1 MNWQQTITLSLIVFF
16 IQPVK
21 TMAIGSPVSDSSLP
35 VIRTVAAYQK
45 TIKNTAGKQLINL
58 QTYIPGIITE
68 LRYAEANNFM
78 QQQLYPTNAIALLRL
93 DAAIALKKVQLEL
106 NQAQLG
112 IKIWDAYR
120 PYSITVKM
128 WNLIKDERFVADP
141 RKGSGHN
148 RGIAVDLTLINLSD
162 GQEIFMGT
170 SFDHF
175 SDTAHH
181 GFKNLPEEILA
192 KRQLLKATMEKYG
205 FKALETEWW
214 HYYLIPTDKYE
225 LLDIPFK
232 AFTKDKKRQSA
243 LTINLQQNYQE

>member
-1 MNWQQTITLSLIVFF
+1 MNWQQTITLSFIVFF

-21 TMAIGSPVSDSSLP
+21 TLAIGSPVSDSSLP

-45 TIKNTAGKQLINL
+45 TIKNNSGKQLIDL
-58 QTYIPGIITE
+58 QTFIPGIIAE
-68 LRYAEANNFM
+68 MRYAAENNFM
-78 QQQLYPTNAIALLRL
+78 QQQLYPANALALLRL

-112 IKIWDAYR
+112 LKIWDAYR

-148 RGIAVDLTLINLSD
+148 RGIAVDLTLINLIDS
-162 GQEIFMGT
+162 QEIFMGT
-170 SFDHF
+170 GFDHF

-181 GFKNLPEEILA
+181 GFKNLPDDVLA
-192 KRQLLKATMEKYG
+192 KRKLLKLTMEKYG

-214 HYYLIPTDKYE
+214 HYYFIPTDKYE
-225 LLDIPFK
+225 LLDLPFK
-232 AFTKDKKRQSA
+232 AFQKDKKHNQH
-243 LTINLQQNYQE
+243 

>member
-21 TMAIGSPVSDSSLP
+21 TRAIGPPVSDSSLP

-170 SFDHF
+170 RF
-175 SDTAHH
+175 
-181 GFKNLPEEILA
+181 
-192 KRQLLKATMEKYG
+192 
-205 FKALETEWW
+205 
-214 HYYLIPTDKYE
+214 
-225 LLDIPFK
+225 
-232 AFTKDKKRQSA
+232 
-243 LTINLQQNYQE
+243 